1 MEIQDG
7 TRSLAQRIRA
17 DAEKLQVLRALSPKY
32 LTHRQPKPGGGFRVI
47 AKPHPELLQM
57 QRVILK
63 RHLRH
68 LLRTVSPYVH
78 GGMRGRD
85 YVTNALPHRRAE
97 AALVIDLKSAYSQVT
112 RERLHQTLRRAGSEG
127 DTLECLLDLT
137 VDDALGLPQGAA
149 TSNALFNLA
158 CHELDEALTQA
169 AVREGMRY
177 TRYVDELTISSRS
190 EIPYA
195 LRARIVSTIESL
207 GWRVNPRKVRY
218 FEATHGA
225 LEITGVSVH
234 DEKVTLPKRRIEE
247 LRTLLHRALTDST
260 ITREVIEGK
269 MSQVRR
275 VYGKKLPRRLRR
287 AYVKAYWAFRDHR
300 RTQQKGEIHA
310 EAPE

>member
-7 TRSLAQRIRA
+7 TRRLAQRIRV
-17 DAEKLQVLRALSPKY
+17 DAVKLQELRALSPKY
-32 LTHRQPKPGGGFRVI
+32 STHRQPKPGGGFRVI
-47 AKPHPELLQM
+47 AKPHPELLGM
-57 QRVILK
+57 QRLVLK
-63 RHLRH
+63 RYLKHM
-68 LLRTVSPYVH
+68 LRTVSPYVH

-97 AALVIDLKSAYSQVT
+97 AALVIDLKSAYGQVT
-112 RERLHQTLRRAGSEG
+112 RKRLHQTLHRAGCEG
-127 DTLECLLDLT
+127 DLLECLLDLT
-137 VDDALGLPQGAA
+137 VDDELGLPQGAA

-158 CHELDEALTQA
+158 CHELDEALTQV

-177 TRYVDELTISSRS
+177 TRYVDELTMSARR
-190 EIPYA
+190 EIPQV
-195 LRARIVSTIESL
+195 LRLHITSTIESL
-207 GWRVNPRKVRY
+207 GWQVNPRKVRY

-260 ITREVIEGK
+260 ISRETIEGK

-287 AYVKAYWAFRDHR
+287 AYVKAYWALRDRR
-300 RTQQKGEIHA
+300 RTQQKGAMHA
-310 EAPE
+310 EAFE